1 MRRAVISFM
10 CFVAPLLLALSA
22 CGGDNDVQFVDVAVE
37 VGVDFHH
44 TSGASGDY
52 FLFETMGAGAAFID
66 YNGDGWLDVYLVDGF
81 DLSPWRSDFPPVNLV
96 SKDDEGF
103 WVAED
108 YKPPLRFD
116 GRVDSAALLL
126 RQMPA
131 DHATRNRLYQNSE
144 ARFSDRSAVAGVDD
158 LGYGMGCAV
167 GDYDNDG
174 HPDLYVANYGA
185 NVLYHNEGGERF
197 ANMAEYAGV
206 DDVHWSTS
214 AAFFDYDNDGD
225 LDLYVA
231 NYLDMSPATN
241 RICGGAVSKGKSPMG
256 PALRIP
262 LAQRTYCA
270 PRRYNGAPDVLYR
283 NEGDG
288 RFSDVSRA
296 SGIFS
301 PYGKGLGVA
310 AADFDGDGDQDLY
323 IANDGTRNFLYQNG
337 GDATF
342 AEVAL
347 EAGIAYNGDG
357 QAEAGMGVAAADFD
371 TDYDID
377 LLVTNFSR
385 ESNTLYR
392 NEGGAKFVDDSKATA
407 LHQVSLQP
415 LGFGA
420 FFFDADND
428 ADQDLFVANGHVLDR
443 IALQDGDLRYEQPNQ
458 LLLNNGQGVFS
469 DVSAQMGPAF
479 RLASVSRGA
488 AYGDYDNDGD
498 QDILVSNNNGPSR
511 LYRND
516 LYAGHWLSVQLVGVR
531 SNRDAVGARIGL
543 VCGGVEQTRYRMGGG
558 SYLAASAGR
567 LHFGLGSCTVVE
579 RLEIFWPDGSQQE
592 LHNVKVDQ
600 FMRIE
605 QEL

>member
-1 MRRAVISFM
+1 
-10 CFVAPLLLALSA
+10 
-22 CGGDNDVQFVDVAVE
+22 
-37 VGVDFHH
+37 
-44 TSGASGDY
+44 
-52 FLFETMGAGAAFID
+52 
-66 YNGDGWLDVYLVDGF
+66 
-81 DLSPWRSDFPPVNLV
+81 
-96 SKDDEGF
+96 
-103 WVAED
+103 
-108 YKPPLRFD
+108 
-116 GRVDSAALLL
+116 
-126 RQMPA
+126 
-131 DHATRNRLYQNSE
+131 
-144 ARFSDRSAVAGVDD
+144 
-158 LGYGMGCAV
+158 MGCAV

-174 HPDLYVANYGA
+174 YPDLYVANYGA

-197 ANMAEYAGV
+197 ANVAHYAGV
-206 DDVHWSTS
+206 DDAHWSTS

-231 NYLDMSPATN
+231 NYLDMSPANN

-262 LAQRTYCA
+262 SAQRTYCA
-270 PRRYNGAPDVLYR
+270 PRRYNGAPDILYR

-288 RFSDVSRA
+288 RFSDVSRV

-323 IANDGTRNFLYQNG
+323 IANDGMRNFLYQNG
-337 GDATF
+337 GDAMFT
-342 AEVAL
+342 EVAL
-347 EAGIAYNGDG
+347 EAGGAYNGDG
-357 QAEAGMGVAAADFD
+357 QAEAGMGVAVADFD
-371 TDYDID
+371 SDYDLD

-392 NEGGAKFVDDSKATA
+392 NEGGAKFVDYSKTAA

-428 ADQDLFVANGHVLDR
+428 ADQDLFIANGHVLDR
-443 IALQDGDLRYEQPNQ
+443 IALQDGDLHYEQPNQ
-458 LLLNNGQGVFS
+458 LLLNDGKGVFS
-469 DVSAQMGPAF
+469 DVSAKKGPAF
-479 RLASVSRGA
+479 QLASVSRGA

-498 QDILVSNNNGPSR
+498 QDIVVANNNGPAR

-516 LYAGHWLSVQLVGVR
+516 LYAGHWLSVELVGTH
-531 SNRDAVGARIGL
+531 SNRDAIGARIGL

-558 SYLAASAGR
+558 SYLAASASQ
-567 LHFGLGSCTVVE
+567 LHFGLGACAVVE
-579 RLEIFWPDGSQQE
+579 RLEIVWPDGSEQE
-592 LHNVKVDQ
+592 LHNVPVDQ